1 MTTQDWLYKWFRYAL
16 ALLPVWWLDAYLLS
30 RWPVWGVTP
39 VLLPVAVAAVS
50 ALEGVSGGA
59 GFGFGAGLLWAGAYA
74 GSDGS
79 RVILLTLLG
88 ILGGVLSRY
97 ALAQGLLGCVLCS
110 AITVGL
116 VELFHILRELFL
128 VRATFVWYGAG
139 TAGFVCVLVAA
150 GILDF
155 RPGVPPGG
163 GRPAGLKPK

>member
-30 RWPVWGVTP
+30 RWAVWGVTP

-50 ALEGVSGGA
+50 ALEGISGGA

-88 ILGGVLSRY
+88 MLGGVLSRY

-116 VELFHILRELFL
+116 VELFGILRELFL
-128 VRATFVWYGAG
+128 VRATFGAMFG
-139 TAGFVCVLVAA
+139 MALAQLVLSVCWSPLVYWIFA
-150 GILDF
+150 
-155 RPGVPPGG
+155 RVYRRVGG
-163 GRPAGLKPK
+163 DRLA

>member
-50 ALEGVSGGA
+50 VLEGVSGGA

-88 ILGGVLSRY
+88 MLGGALSRY
-97 ALAQGLLGCVLCS
+97 ALAQGLLGCILCS
-110 AITVGL
+110 AVTVGL
-116 VELFHILRELFL
+116 VELFHVLVELFFL
-128 VRATFVWYGAG
+128 RAEPGALLG
-139 TAGFVCVLVAA
+139 VAA
-150 GILDF
+150 AQLALSVCWSPVVYWIFARVYD
-155 RPGVPPGG
+155 RVGG
-163 GRPAGLKPK
+163 DRLA